1 VLLLLVQVLP
11 LEAVAA
17 QRAVIQYPLLAGRA
31 VRPLVLEVVAVVRR
45 VLRRVLAVR
54 AVRRTALAVA
64 LAGQSLARVPEV
76 PAELVPALLAWQP
89 QVLLL
94 VVVVVVAARLAAL
107 IS

>member
-1 VLLLLVQVLP
+1 
-11 LEAVAA
+11 
-17 QRAVIQYPLLAGRA
+17 LLAGRA